1 MSSICITV
9 IGALSSEKQSFSRA
23 ALVGRRIVEQRG
35 LPVHMC
41 SAMRIGL
48 SRLFFSIETT
58 KANKNQQLTA
68 GDFLAEATN
77 INRNQQKSTESAK
90 VSKNHQKSSEII
102 TRLDRSHQKS
112 SIIIT
117 NHQSQHVSLWFL
129 NSVQCSSEQT
139 AGIGT

>member
-1 MSSICITV
+1 
-9 IGALSSEKQSFSRA
+9 
-23 ALVGRRIVEQRG
+23 
-35 LPVHMC
+35 MC
-41 SAMRIGL
+41 PAMRIGL

-68 GDFLAEATN
+68 GDVLAEATN

-90 VSKNHQKSSEII
+90 VSEISPGQRAQSAKVSKNHQKSSEII
-102 TRLDRSHQKS
+102 TGLDRSHQKS
-112 SIIIT
+112 STIIT
-117 NHQSQHVSLWFL
+117 NHHVSLWFL

>member
-1 MSSICITV
+1 
-9 IGALSSEKQSFSRA
+9 
-23 ALVGRRIVEQRG
+23 
-35 LPVHMC
+35 MC

>member
-1 MSSICITV
+1 MPTKINNS
-9 IGALSSEKQSFSRA
+9 
-23 ALVGRRIVEQRG
+23 G
-35 LPVHMC
+35 LRKM
-41 SAMRIGL
+41 G
-48 SRLFFSIETT
+48 FEG
-58 KANKNQQLTA
+58 NKY
-68 GDFLAEATN
+68 
-77 INRNQQKSTESAK
+77 QQKSTLFNRVSKSQQNQSRSTIA

-117 NHQSQHVSLWFL
+117 NHQSEHVSLWFL